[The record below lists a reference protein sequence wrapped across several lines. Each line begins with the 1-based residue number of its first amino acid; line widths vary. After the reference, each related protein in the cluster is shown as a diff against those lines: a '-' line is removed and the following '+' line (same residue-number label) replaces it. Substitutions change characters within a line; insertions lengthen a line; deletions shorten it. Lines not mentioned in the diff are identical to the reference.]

1 MGGRPGSEE
10 RGCEVSNE
18 TITPNG
24 GFCAYCAATG
34 HDDNPCPQ
42 RLIDADRAVAGFVYR
57 KSVNLDPDYRTI
69 DMDLKKD
76 LTDPIKRLCSPAKLT
91 GVEAAAADVMEQRW
105 VGVMVPDRGIIM
117 QRVRTA
123 MAARQAMGREH
134 YGMTLQDHPAP
145 IKERIRHLWEEAL
158 DGLAYSQWIWDGWMR
173 MHSGHAD
180 FYATDSAG
188 RVATECL
195 KLCSQAIVELDRLMR
210 TLGMDPVRKEG
221 QP

>member
-1 MGGRPGSEE
+1 MTAGDINPDEFACIHCGSRAH
-10 RGCEVSNE
+10 RGS
-18 TITPNG
+18 
-24 GFCAYCAATG
+24 
-34 HDDNPCPQ
+34 PCPK
-42 RLIDADRAVAGFVYR
+42 RAAE
-57 KSVNLDPDYRTI
+57 
-69 DMDLKKD
+69 
-76 LTDPIKRLCSPAKLT
+76 LT

-195 KLCSQAIVELDRLMR
+195 RLCSQAIVELDRLMR